1 MITQITE
8 LLTFRVL
15 CSASI
20 CSEGTVFF
28 FFGGLYQGLA
38 AWFSESPHHET
49 RSESSGN
56 RSSPSPLTIGGDL
69 EKSLNVNFMLS
80 SKAYDGGDGMEED
93 VPSAEVTLTERSVPS
108 LSWGFN
114 VVEDEDESCGDLEL
128 GGEDS

>member
-1 MITQITE
+1 
-8 LLTFRVL
+8 
-15 CSASI
+15 
-20 CSEGTVFF
+20 
-28 FFGGLYQGLA
+28 
-38 AWFSESPHHET
+38 
-49 RSESSGN
+49 
-56 RSSPSPLTIGGDL
+56 
-69 EKSLNVNFMLS
+69 MLS